1 MQIKSQPPD
10 SEEDSVGA
18 SVLEMKKMMAIPDD
32 TNILGKSTSSSS
44 DIQLVNCKGRATPKF
59 HRMQEFHQLLF
70 YLVYGYEGKEDLNQ
84 EEAWRSMQDISNPD
98 HLVEEYPTIYLPE
111 ISWKM
116 FIGPLPSHCSGEGT
130 TIKSGWC
137 FMVDVLLR
145 LPLCIFTEIVTINFK
160 YSVLDNYL
168 AHPIKKNLLLKHLP
182 VDLRKILFYKR
193 RHVTY
198 VMDLCQQLCYVGL
211 GQFGKQVMKERDQV
225 FFYLNRKAIL
235 VDTTTSQQ
243 GYHQISTDME
253 YVKKYY
259 EFDTYKDVVVYWC
272 DMFTI
277 CMHTPLARH
286 SSMIGKKITLESLT
300 RKQDMIDCLISK
312 TMEEAPAK

>member
-1 MQIKSQPPD
+1 
-10 SEEDSVGA
+10 
-18 SVLEMKKMMAIPDD
+18 MKQMLAIPDD
-32 TNILGKSTSSSS
+32 AKLLGKVTSSSMSS
-44 DIQLVNCKGRATPKF
+44 DIQLVSCKGKASPKF

-70 YLVYGYEGKEDLNQ
+70 YLVYGYEGREGLNQ
-84 EEAWRSMQDISNPD
+84 EEVWASIQGVSNNE
-98 HLVEEYPTIYLPE
+98 HIIQEYPTVYLPE

-116 FIGPLPSHCSGEGT
+116 FIGPLPSHYSGEDASAM
-130 TIKSGWC
+130 SGWC
-137 FMVDVLLR
+137 FMVDILLR
-145 LPLCIFTEIVTINFK
+145 LPLCIFTEIVSINFK
-160 YSVLDNYL
+160 YSLLDEYL
-168 AHPIKKNLLLKHLP
+168 AHPIKKNLLIKHLP
-182 VDLRKILFYKR
+182 VDLRKIIFYNR
-193 RHVTY
+193 RYVTY

-253 YVKKYY
+253 YIKKYY
-259 EFDTYKDVVVYWC
+259 EFITFKDVVVYWC

-286 SSMIGKKITLESLT
+286 SSMVGKKITLESLT
-300 RKQDMIDCLISK
+300 RKQDMIDSLSNR
-312 TMEEAPAK
+312 TMEEAPAG